1 MARTINGKYL
11 IADLNDKDG
20 AYVSA
25 SIPQTEFST
34 TNENQTVYSLF
45 PYELNDVPV
54 FTNNIYESSEP
65 QILSE
70 RSYTPNR
77 KNLYYDST
85 GNVRVVAG
93 TSFKLIVTA
102 QQPNVLNVENGIP
115 IIKPANGE
123 LRYEWLV
130 DGNLVFDVE
139 PSFLDRRVDQRR
151 PLDNVLEFVNVTK
164 RMQGTYTCTVTNDIG
179 QVVSEDIAIEVLD
192 PTQSD
197 DPFAPFN
204 RKNAIQN
211 GFALDA
217 ANNWTPLIGE
227 VAVKPMLSKDLEAK
241 AKQPNAS
248 VFGHVPSEIYPHPIN
263 IRANGIQGFSPSD
276 LLKRNAYYFTRGPIQ
291 YIANGGTNQAAMYQ
305 DVDLSEI
312 TDYISGKAYGSEGV
326 RAYFGCILGN
336 AITRFIPT
344 LDILGP
350 DERNKEE
357 FYYSNAPRISYEN
370 FVLAGPAY
378 LEETVTVVVQE
389 YEGETP
395 LQSTLY
401 ENGEERLVDNIQ
413 IVDKLSTLYKQT
425 LQEPVQPPVET
436 VKTGD
441 GDTITLKPIV
451 DAQAQI
457 LNLYNNIYPNK
468 QEHYAYGQYAE
479 YQDLTI
485 SKLNTRTNK
494 IRVTVRFDISTERMN
509 EIAPD
514 IISNDLFDLEIWRRP
529 YIKLVFK
536 EFRKSVLSV
545 FQQNQSSQY
554 KDRSLNEQIR
564 PGNSSHAMAT
574 SMGLILEPIIP
585 TTQDISGFKR
595 GVMEVVPKEL
605 EQRPQPI
612 DVYTSQISFEDAA
625 SNITGLAS
633 ILDIQGDVGIR
644 FYRKFENAGW
654 WGFRDGQRDNHD
666 EDNVNGRIQVI
677 DITTN
682 TTLYDTINESSDGT
696 ISIGEGTD
704 KAAVNVNFAGEHTI
718 RIRVEA
724 YGGNGWKRKVF
735 PYLTV
740 RLANELS
747 EYTGEVG
754 PGRLAHL
761 WPAPVTQY
769 EARIDNFI
777 DGTPNGDI
785 GRPGTIRRMGM
796 YPREGY
802 SESVRKFQ
810 VDIPSNQIANIFA
823 GVRHWGPEP
832 GYGGGEVT
840 TEDMVSAKIDFGTTG
855 LVYFRKPKI
864 EYP

>member
-1 MARTINGKYL
+1 MARTLNGQYL
-11 IADLNDKDG
+11 IADLSDKDG

-25 SIPQTEFST
+25 SLPQTEFSN

-45 PYELNDVPV
+45 PYELNDVPI
-54 FTNNIYESSEP
+54 FTKNVYESSEP
-65 QILSE
+65 PIVSE
-70 RSYTPNR
+70 QSYRPGQN
-77 KNLYYDST
+77 NLYYDNA
-85 GNVRVVAG
+85 GVIRVVVG
-93 TSFKLIVTA
+93 SSFKLKVSA

-115 IIKPANGE
+115 IIKPANGD

-151 PLDNVLEFVNVTK
+151 SLDNVLEFVNVTK

-179 QVVSEDIAIEVLD
+179 QITSEDIIIEVLD
-192 PTQSD
+192 PVRSD

-204 RKNAIQN
+204 RTNAIQN
-211 GFALDA
+211 GFALDTT
-217 ANNWTPLIGE
+217 NNWTPLIGDI
-227 VAVKPMLSKDLEAK
+227 VAKPMLSVEQEAK

-248 VFGHVPSEIYPHPIN
+248 VFGHAAGEIYPHPIN
-263 IRANGIQGFSPSD
+263 IRTNGIKGFSPAS
-276 LLKRNAYYFTRGPIQ
+276 LLKKNASYFTRGPIQ
-291 YIANGGTNQAAMYQ
+291 YIANGGTNQAAIYQ
-305 DVDLSEI
+305 DIDLSGI
-312 TDYISGKAYGSEGV
+312 TDYISGRAYGSKGV

-370 FVLAGPAY
+370 FVLTGPAF
-378 LEETVTVVVQE
+378 LEETVTIIVQE

-395 LQSTLY
+395 VQSMVY
-401 ENGEERLVDNIQ
+401 ENGEEKFVNNIQ
-413 IVDKLSTLYKQT
+413 ITDKLSTIYKQT
-425 LQEPVQPPVET
+425 LQEPVQPPVSS

-441 GDTITLKPIV
+441 GDIIDLKPIEGS
-451 DAQAQI
+451 QAQV

-479 YQDLTI
+479 YQDFVI

-494 IRVTVRFDISTERMN
+494 IRVTLRFDISTSRMN

-514 IISNDLFDLEIWRRP
+514 IVSNDLFDLEIWRRP
-529 YIKLVFK
+529 YIKLKFK
-536 EFRKSVLSV
+536 EYRKSVLSV

-564 PGNSSHAMAT
+564 PGNTSHAMAT
-574 SMGLILEPIIP
+574 SMGLILEPIVP

-595 GVMEVVPKEL
+595 GVVEMIPKEV
-605 EQRPQPI
+605 EQRPAPI
-612 DVYTSQISFEDAA
+612 DVYTSQTTFEDAA
-625 SNITGLAS
+625 SNITGLAA
-633 ILDIQGDVGIR
+633 ILDIQGDLGIR
-644 FYRKFENAGW
+644 FYRKFETAGW
-654 WGFRDGQRDNHD
+654 FAFRDGVRDNHD
-666 EDNVNGRIQVI
+666 KDNINGRIRVI

-682 TTLYDTINESSDGT
+682 TTIYDSADEASDGS
-696 ISIGEGTD
+696 ISLGEGTD
-704 KAAVNVNFAGEHTI
+704 KVPRVVNFPGEHTI

-724 YGGNGWKRKVF
+724 YGGNNWKKKVF

-740 RLANELS
+740 QLANELS
-747 EYTGEVG
+747 EYTGDVG
-754 PGRLAHL
+754 PGRFAHL

-769 EARIDNFI
+769 EAPIDNFV
-777 DGTPNGDI
+777 DGIVNTDI
-785 GRPGTIRRMGM
+785 GRPGILRRMGM

-802 SESVRKFQ
+802 NESVRKYQ
-810 VDIPSNQIANIFA
+810 VDIPSNQIAGIYA
-823 GVRHWGPEP
+823 GVRHWGNES
-832 GYGGGEVT
+832 GYGGGEET
-840 TEDMVSAKIDFGTTG
+840 TEDIVRTKIDFGPTG
-855 LVYFRKPKI
+855 LVYFRRP
-864 EYP
+864 